1 MNQAA
6 RSRWM
11 LLATA
16 FLFSTGG
23 AAIKAC
29 GLTTWQVASFRS
41 AVSAVALLILL
52 PDARR
57 GWTWRTLPVAAAYA
71 ATLVLFVLA
80 TRNTTAANA
89 IFLQASGPMYL
100 ILAGPLFLKEPIRR
114 SEILLLLC
122 LGAGMWLFFLDPV
135 KISSMAP
142 NPEFGNF
149 CGALSGATWAGT
161 VLGLRWI
168 SRTNPDS
175 LAPAALGNILA
186 FLIALP
192 LAFPV
197 ERFEFKDG
205 AVLLYL
211 GVFQVGLSYALMTRA
226 IRHVAALESSLILLA
241 EPALNPMWAWLLQNE
256 VPSGTAL
263 AGGALI
269 LGGTVAQAALRSR
282 KN

>member
-57 GWTWRTLPVAAAYA
+57 GWTWRALPVAATYA

-100 ILAGPLFLKEPIRR
+100 ILAGPLF
-114 SEILLLLC
+114 
-122 LGAGMWLFFLDPV
+122 
-135 KISSMAP
+135 
-142 NPEFGNF
+142 
-149 CGALSGATWAGT
+149 
-161 VLGLRWI
+161 
-168 SRTNPDS
+168 
-175 LAPAALGNILA
+175 
-186 FLIALP
+186 
-192 LAFPV
+192 
-197 ERFEFKDG
+197 
-205 AVLLYL
+205 
-211 GVFQVGLSYALMTRA
+211 
-226 IRHVAALESSLILLA
+226 
-241 EPALNPMWAWLLQNE
+241 
-256 VPSGTAL
+256 
-263 AGGALI
+263 
-269 LGGTVAQAALRSR
+269 
-282 KN
+282 

>member
-57 GWTWRTLPVAAAYA
+57 GWTWRALPVAATYA

-175 LAPAALGNILA
+175 LAPAAPAQLEGSKRIPA
-186 FLIALP
+186 PPHPGRRTSARGDCRGSGRSPASRWLP
-192 LAFPV
+192 LFPC
-197 ERFEFKDG
+197 RNG
-205 AVLLYL
+205 A
-211 GVFQVGLSYALMTRA
+211 S
-226 IRHVAALESSLILLA
+226 ESH
-241 EPALNPMWAWLLQNE
+241 
-256 VPSGTAL
+256 
-263 AGGALI
+263 
-269 LGGTVAQAALRSR
+269 RR
-282 KN
+282 